1 MPNFIPGKPVQKLVE
16 YLSQDIESIRPDDWL
31 KRRKDLARFQT
42 EKPDYSIV
50 MIARNEER
58 YLFASL
64 ASISEQK
71 TDKSVELILVNN
83 GSTDRTKEIAERL
96 GVKVVDEFR
105 PGWAEARQ
113 AGLKV
118 AKGEIVLSADG
129 DNLYNPDWVDKMLG
143 HFRDPEVVMVC
154 SQYSFYTF
162 DNRYPLDLQLYQN
175 LRWLNSK
182 MRHAKRPHLN
192 CLGGSLAYR
201 ADIARE
207 LGGFTLGVGR
217 GEDGD
222 LAFRMQ
228 ERGKIIFD
236 DSRKAFSHSSLRN
249 VLVEESLFKTL
260 MQRLTTHLKR
270 IPQYLSKQKH

>member
-1 MPNFIPGKPVQKLVE
+1 MPNFIPSKAVQKLVQ
-16 YLSQDIESIRPDDWL
+16 YLSLDIESIRPDDWI
-31 KRRKDLARFQT
+31 KRRADLARFQT

-64 ASISEQK
+64 ASIGEQK

-83 GSTDRTKEIAERL
+83 GSSDRTKEIAERL
-96 GVKVVDEFR
+96 GVKVVDEMQA
-105 PGWAEARQ
+105 GWAEARQ
-113 AGLKV
+113 AGLNA
-118 AKGEIVLSADG
+118 AKGKIILSADG
-129 DNLYNPDWVDKMLG
+129 DNLYNPDWVDQMLS
-143 HFRDPEVVMVC
+143 HFKDPEVVMAC

-175 LRWLNSK
+175 LRWVNSK
-182 MRHAKRPHLN
+182 MRHSKRPHLN

-228 ERGKIIFD
+228 DKGKIIFD

-249 VLVEESLFKTL
+249 VLVDESLFKTL
-260 MQRLTTHLKR
+260 KQRLGTHLKR
-270 IPQYLSKQKH
+270 IPQYLSKQKQ